1 MPKLFRKFR
10 PSDLNIGIYNG
21 ENLRLQRPVE
31 GEYTGCSVVEVS
43 SSITVQKLKRDGWEL
58 MKEAGDPTPAM
69 PEAPDVLT
77 VGTLADLEAAVK
89 SMGFEELSQALAVE
103 CSGRNRKGAR
113 KILEA
118 ALEAVQ
124 AAAKAEAAPEA
135 DAIPEAAPE
144 AAGPESVDIAGEEP

>member
-43 SSITVQKLKRDGWEL
+43 GAITVRNLKRDGWEL
-58 MKEAGDPTPAM
+58 MKEAEEPTPTA

-89 SMGFEELSQALAVE
+89 SMGLEELSQALAVE
-103 CSGRNRKGAR
+103 RSGRNRKGAR
-113 KILEA
+113 KILEV
-118 ALEAVQ
+118 ALVAILTT
-124 AAAKAEAAPEA
+124 AKAEAAPEA
-135 DAIPEAAPE
+135 HAIPEAAPE
-144 AAGPESVDIAGEEP
+144 AAGPEDVHIAGEEP